1 MADFKKF
8 VESGKLF
15 WLGIGMLLVIIS
27 PVLAMAVVISAL
39 ILMYLE
45 YQKEIKTAV
54 NNLKKE
60 PKKGGNK

>member
-1 MADFKKF
+1 MTDFRKF

-15 WLGIGMLLVIIS
+15 WLGIGMLLVVIS

-39 ILMYLE
+39 ILMYFE

-54 NNLKKE
+54 NIFKKNN
-60 PKKGGNK
+60 KGGKS